1 MLHLFLVW
9 VAVVVVVMAAAT
21 ATVVAGAVAAF
32 QSLRHTGCLPTFGNQ
47 IIMPDL
53 PVGLLSVAGSAVAA
67 SQAHVGRRILRPVL
81 VLLLLLL
88 LLVQGVVVVFLVS
101 APALSFLAALALVDL
116 TVLGAILVEELEEIS
131 RR

>member
-9 VAVVVVVMAAAT
+9 VAVVVVVVAAAT
-21 ATVVAGAVAAF
+21 ATVVADAVAPS
-32 QSLRHTGCLPTFGNQ
+32 QSLRRTDCLPTFESQ
-47 IIMPDL
+47 IIMPVL
-53 PVGLLSVAGSAVAA
+53 PVGLLSVAGSAIAA
-67 SQAHVGRRILRPVL
+67 SQAHIGRRILRPVL
-81 VLLLLLL
+81 VLLLLL